1 MLWTMETILCFHMIT
16 YDYKARKTVQ
26 GSVESVLDEY
36 LQHFLAWN
44 CVEFVGVG
52 SPNSCRFKIKNS
64 LSEGIE

>member
-1 MLWTMETILCFHMIT
+1 MLWTM
-16 YDYKARKTVQ
+16 ARKTVQ